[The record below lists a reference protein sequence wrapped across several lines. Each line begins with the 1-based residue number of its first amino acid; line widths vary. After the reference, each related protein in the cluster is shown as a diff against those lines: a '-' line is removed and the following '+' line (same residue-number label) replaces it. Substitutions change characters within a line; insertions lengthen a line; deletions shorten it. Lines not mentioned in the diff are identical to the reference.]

1 MTVMVVR
8 LSELLG
14 LEQVVGEVDEQAGD
28 NERRERIIEDHG
40 GSP

>member
-1 MTVMVVR
+1 MIVVP
-8 LSELLG
+8 SEPLG
-14 LEQVVGEVDEQAGD
+14 LEQSVGEVDEQARG

>member
-14 LEQVVGEVDEQAGD
+14 LEQGVGEVDEQAGD
-28 NERRERIIEDHG
+28 YERREPIIEDHG
-40 GSP
+40 DSS